1 MEPTPVNT
9 TAGNATETF
18 MRGDRDAVPRPAA
31 TVRTALPMA
40 ASSTFTSAPVRR
52 SAPGLPFGWGAVTV
66 LLVGAAFLVGG
77 ILLILVGFLG
87 FLTGTIGAATSSSF
101 SVTAF
106 FESFIG
112 AIMLFVIGGVLA
124 GIGGWL
130 IRLWWIFLLVGV
142 VTGVGSANTARERES
157 VRASEIRVRCHNCGR
172 LNPEFVRFCMDC
184 RQPV

>member
-1 MEPTPVNT
+1 MEPTLVNT

-18 MRGDRDAVPRPAA
+18 MRGDRDAVPRPTA

-52 SAPGLPFGWGAVTV
+52 SAPSLPFGWGAVTV
-66 LLVGAAFLVGG
+66 LLVGAAFLVVG
-77 ILLILVGFLG
+77 ILLILVGFLS